1 MAKVDL
7 KDFRRQMAALR
18 EQLDDL
24 PAAAHAEFLK
34 NTPKRSGNAR
44 RNTQLQGNKIVAD
57 YAYSQRLDEG
67 YSSQAPQG
75 MTQPTEQ
82 WIQREVDRRL
92 KGL

>member
-1 MAKVDL
+1 MAKVDISG
-7 KDFRRQMAALR
+7 FRKQMAELQER
-18 EQLDDL
+18 LEDL
-24 PAAAHAEFLK
+24 PRAAHEEFVK
-34 NTPKRSGNAR
+34 TTPKRSGNAR
-44 RNTQLQGNKIVAD
+44 RNTRLQDTKIIAD

>member
-1 MAKVDL
+1 MAKIDISG
-7 KDFRRQMAALR
+7 FRKQMAELQER
-18 EQLDDL
+18 LEDL
-24 PAAAHAEFLK
+24 PRAAHEEFVK
-34 NTPKRSGNAR
+34 TTPKRSGNAR
-44 RNTQLQGNKIVAD
+44 RNTRLQDTKIIAD

>member
-1 MAKVDL
+1 VAKIDISG
-7 KDFRRQMAALR
+7 FRKQMAELQER
-18 EQLDDL
+18 LEDL
-24 PAAAHAEFLK
+24 PRAAHEEFVK
-34 NTPKRSGNAR
+34 TTPKRSGNAR
-44 RNTQLQGNKIVAD
+44 RNTRLQDTKIIAD